1 MSAASADGKNASA
14 AVCRHCPCKI
24 LLAGDSFLAEFEE
37 RLPAEGGSDEA
48 SIVTRWWRVD
58 DMFTF
63 YNIGFS
69 KTVGNKKYLVCAD
82 CERGP
87 IGYHDLDTK
96 KSYLAT
102 DMVSYT
108 G

>member
-1 MSAASADGKNASA
+1 MSNILDDGKNARNA
-14 AVCRHCPCKI
+14 ICLHCPCKI
-24 LLAGDSFLAEFEE
+24 LLAGDGSHQKFEE
-37 RLPAEGGSDEA
+37 KLPAEDGNETCT
-48 SIVTRWWRVD
+48 VKTWWQVD
-58 DMFTF
+58 DMYSF

-69 KTVGNKKYLVCAD
+69 KTVANKKYLVCAD

-102 DMVSYT
+102 EMVGYSQ
-108 G
+108 